1 MIVDASALLAVIFN
15 ETHGAWAKDQLKK
28 NADSL
33 RMSTINLAETLIRV
47 RDRQPNNYEEIRR
60 FIHSLEIRFVPP
72 TVEQAEAAAEA
83 RMKFSLNLGDCF
95 AYALA
100 REEND
105 SILTLDPD
113 FAQTD
118 VLTLIPPR

>member
-1 MIVDASALLAVIFN
+1 MIVDASVLLAVIFN
-15 ETHGAWAKDQLKK
+15 ETHGEWARNQLRQ
-28 NADSL
+28 NAATL

-47 RDRQPNNYEEIRR
+47 RDRQPHTYEEIRR
-60 FIHSLEIRFVPP
+60 FIHSLGIRFVPP
-72 TVEQAEAAAEA
+72 TVEQSEMAADA
-83 RMKFSLNLGDCF
+83 RMRFPLNLGDCF

-100 REEND
+100 KEESD

>member
-1 MIVDASALLAVIFN
+1 MIVDTSALLAVLFG
-15 ETHGAWAKDQLKK
+15 EQHGPWVEEQFRKHSE
-28 NADSL
+28 SL
-33 RMSTINLAETLIRV
+33 LMSTVNLTEALIILRS
-47 RDRQPNNYEEIRR
+47 RQKIIFEKLRGDIFSTPIR
-60 FIHSLEIRFVPP
+60 FIAP
-72 TVEQAEAAAEA
+72 TVAQAEAAAEA
-83 RMKFSLNLGDCF
+83 RMKFPLNLGNCF